1 MIKRILPFFIIILCV
16 VWSTFISIE
25 LLSGENTE
33 DFKHYFNKED
43 HQLLVIHHGEEI
55 DWNSENF
62 QILPSNQTLAL
73 SLLPKLKNK
82 ASLFISSKRPLF
94 IIEKKDNWTEQ
105 AVSKLLSNG
114 IFKFEFTGRKSFKF
128 GEFNG
133 NYLNHQLVLYKGKID
148 FTSINFRN
156 IDEKASYSI
165 VDFDDNQTITTDV
178 YQKEDKTYRYKHKLV
193 KTTNAQVKDD
203 KKLFSSIIPSNF
215 TEYIFYETHFLE
227 ESDPVFKKSDFRKWV
242 KNGIVVLSNGTS
254 KVALFDFKEGQN
266 PIQNLNEKYNIE
278 EKNETMGIFEKLD
291 FSSLLAEETHLPL
304 PYFVVELDDICL
316 VSTNKQYLEEILTE
330 INLGKSISQNEDK
343 LNSVFANLPAKV
355 VFRNVSGS
363 KLNATSIFRNTLIET
378 NCVKK
383 DVVSKAKQTKVKDYF
398 SMNPGERILDF
409 ITFNGRGNLLLLT
422 ESNKLICYTN
432 GSKRWEKVLTSKPTQ
447 FSLFSFQ
454 NNQITLGIGNELQ
467 IIDINGRIIYRF
479 PSTSSVSP
487 NTNFINGK
495 EVFLVANTPRSIS
508 VMNTKGKTLK
518 TLRTN
523 EDIKK
528 IVSYQNRNKLF
539 CGLQT
544 GSFLY
549 HVEIAK
555 KSPLLKI
562 NVDSLTQVFAGKDNL
577 YVCSV
582 VAGNLS
588 IQAVNGAKTST
599 KVKQNTQLLS
609 SYSENN
615 QQYFLLKQDKK
626 LVAVDVNGRKAWER
640 NLEIE
645 DLSSV
650 NVSVNQQGKNIIGV
664 LDAIENR
671 LYLYDS
677 KGNILDDSERHGEQK
692 LEISPF
698 GSSAFSIT
706 TFLGT
711 YLIQYTKL

>member
-1 MIKRILPFFIIILCV
+1 MIKRILPFFIVIVCV
-16 VWSTFISIE
+16 AWSTYISID

-33 DFKHYFNKED
+33 DFKHYFNKTD

-82 ASLFISSKRPLF
+82 ASLYISSKRPLF
-94 IIEKKDNWTEQ
+94 VIEKKDNWTEQ
-105 AVSKLLSNG
+105 SVSKLLSNG
-114 IFKFEFTGRKSFKF
+114 LFKFEMNGKKSFKF

-133 NYLNHQLVLYKGKID
+133 NYIGNQLVLYKGTID
-148 FTSINFRN
+148 FTSIKYTN
-156 IDEKASYSI
+156 IDKKASYSI
-165 VDFDDNQTITTDV
+165 IDFEEKQTVTTDI
-178 YQKEDKTYRYKHKLV
+178 YQKEDKTFRYKHKQLQS
-193 KTTNAQVKDD
+193 TNAIAKDD
-203 KKLFSSIIPSNF
+203 KKLFSSVIPSNF
-215 TEYIFYETHFLE
+215 NEYSFYETHYLE
-227 ESDPVFKKSDFRKWV
+227 ENDATYKKSDFRKWV

-254 KVALFDFKEGQN
+254 KVAIFDFKEGQN

-304 PYFVVELDDICL
+304 PYFVVELEDICL
-316 VSTNKQYLEEILTE
+316 ISTNKQYLEEILTE
-330 INLGKSISQNEDK
+330 INLGKSLSRNEEK
-343 LNSVFANLPAKV
+343 MNSIFSNLPAKV
-355 VFRNVSGS
+355 VYRNVSDN
-363 KLNATSIFRNTLIET
+363 KLKATSIFKKTIIET
-378 NCVKK
+378 SCVKK
-383 DVVSKAKQTKVKDYF
+383 DVVSKSKQTKVKDYF

-432 GSKRWEKVLTSKPTQ
+432 GSKRWDKVLPSKPTQ
-447 FSLFSFQ
+447 FNLFSFQ
-454 NNQITLGIGNELQ
+454 NNQIALGIGNEMQ

-479 PSTSSVSP
+479 PTTTSVAP
-487 NTNFINGK
+487 NTNFINNK
-495 EVFLVANTPRSIS
+495 EVFLVANTSRSIS
-508 VMNTKGKTLK
+508 VLNTKGKTLK

-528 IVSYQNRNKLF
+528 IFSYQNRNKLF
-539 CGLQT
+539 CGIQT

-549 HVEIAK
+549 HVEISK
-555 KSPLLKI
+555 KSALLKV

-577 YVCSV
+577 FICSLF
-582 VAGNLS
+582 AGNLT
-588 IQAVNGAKTST
+588 IQAINGNKSVT
-599 KVKQNTQLLS
+599 KVRQNTQLLS

-615 QQYFLLKQDKK
+615 QHYFLLKQDKK
-626 LVAVDVNGRKAWER
+626 LVCIDVNGRKQWER

-645 DLSSV
+645 DLTSV

-677 KGNILDDSERHGEQK
+677 KGNVLDDSERHGEQK

-706 TFLGT
+706 TYLGT